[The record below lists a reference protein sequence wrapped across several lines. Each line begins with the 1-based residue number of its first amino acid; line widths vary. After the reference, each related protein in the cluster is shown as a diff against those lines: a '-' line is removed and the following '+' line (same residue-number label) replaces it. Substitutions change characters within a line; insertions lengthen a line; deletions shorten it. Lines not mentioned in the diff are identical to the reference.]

1 MTSPAL
7 LPLGDGNEINKS
19 KKKKKKS
26 SIKLDKLII
35 TFLLLF
41 PEDHVEKK
49 FKNIFEGDIQL
60 TSSDKDGVDTSNTN
74 SADTAEVDVDS
85 VVTKRKAISS
95 RRHLWVRKVVPVE
108 LGPGACKPTWNKIL
122 ISNFVPY
129 FSSSRAPLRSKRRE
143 ILETR
148 IFKLCTKI
156 FLLEPWFKRT
166 ST

>member
-1 MTSPAL
+1 MADLNSGLRMTSPSL
-7 LPLGDGNEINKS
+7 LPLDHGNEINKS
-19 KKKKKKS
+19 KKKKFL
-26 SIKLDKLII
+26 IKLDKLII

-60 TSSDKDGVDTSNTN
+60 TPSDKDGVDTSNTN

-108 LGPGACKPTWNKIL
+108 LGPGACKAT
-122 ISNFVPY
+122 
-129 FSSSRAPLRSKRRE
+129 
-143 ILETR
+143 
-148 IFKLCTKI
+148 
-156 FLLEPWFKRT
+156 
-166 ST
+166 

>member
-108 LGPGACKPTWNKIL
+108 LGPGACKPT
-122 ISNFVPY
+122 
-129 FSSSRAPLRSKRRE
+129 
-143 ILETR
+143 
-148 IFKLCTKI
+148 
-156 FLLEPWFKRT
+156 
-166 ST
+166 